1 MNDATWILIVVIFGV
16 LATLVSTIVRGLRA
30 KPPEL
35 PPQEKRTPPPEDED
49 GW

>member
-16 LATLVSTIVRGLRA
+16 LSTLVSTIVRGLRA

-35 PPQEKRTPPPEDED
+35 PPKEKRTPPEAEDE
-49 GW
+49 G